1 MKLFEI
7 AKQTYRYRGA
17 DKIIDMLTKKMI
29 ESIEDQRAMGADD
42 EDLGLEDD
50 YGWYEYFASFV
61 MKELTQSHHKEVV
74 KRVRSHFSE

>member
-17 DKIIDMLTKKMI
+17 DKIIDLLTKKMI
-29 ESIEDQRAMGADD
+29 ESIKYQRDMGAND

-50 YGWYEYFASFV
+50 HGWNTYFASYV
-61 MKELTQSHHKEVV
+61 MKELTQSHYKEVV
-74 KRVRSHFSE
+74 KRVRNYFSE